1 MNTNANTS
9 EHFANGI
16 PDSSLGMIIQRGGEE
31 LILEKISNRFTVRK
45 NSNIS
50 VKQLAQNFLG
60 SWRGAIPTSGLELFK
75 VAPSS

>member
-9 EHFANGI
+9 ENIANGI

-31 LILEKISNRFTVRK
+31 LILEKISDRFTVRK

-50 VKQLAQNFLG
+50 TKQLAQNF
-60 SWRGAIPTSGLELFK
+60 
-75 VAPSS
+75 